1 MERGDTKVAERDQRL
16 RDAIA
21 RLPRAGLVA
30 RTDVTKDLIVITLE
44 PEIEF
49 SFKAGQYCTLGIDTV
64 ERAYSIASAPHEPH
78 LEIFVEL
85 VPPPDGVLTPEIWKL
100 NVGDSMSV
108 RPRAKGIFTMDEKY
122 HQHLMVATVTG
133 IAPFISTL
141 RSYIRRGG
149 AGHQFYVLQGASYME
164 EFTYQE
170 ELEALAASHPDTV
183 VYVPTVSRPTDVK
196 NAAWTGV
203 KGRVNTLVEEYVDRY
218 GLNSDSTLVYAC
230 GHPGMIEDV
239 NERLNP
245 RGFKVKEE
253 RYWKQ

>member
-1 MERGDTKVAERDQRL
+1 
-16 RDAIA
+16 
-21 RLPRAGLVA
+21 
-30 RTDVTKDLIVITLE
+30 
-44 PEIEF
+44 
-49 SFKAGQYCTLGIDTV
+49 
-64 ERAYSIASAPHEPH
+64 
-78 LEIFVEL
+78 
-85 VPPPDGVLTPEIWKL
+85 
-100 NVGDSMSV
+100 
-108 RPRAKGIFTMDEKY
+108 
-122 HQHLMVATVTG
+122 
-133 IAPFISTL
+133 
-141 RSYIRRGG
+141 
-149 AGHQFYVLQGASYME
+149 ME